1 MGAQLRLPIVRLI
14 EGSGGHCEASD
25 IEANG
30 TNVFTDASSGTVTF
44 NNIVIDHYGRY
55 FLQFRLRSSPSEFDV
70 YAPSNAFIDV
80 FPDGK

>member
-1 MGAQLRLPIVRLI
+1 MGLYSVMQHP
-14 EGSGGHCEASD
+14 GGMFVPTATAT
-25 IEANG
+25 I
-30 TNVFTDASSGTVTF
+30 DASSGTVTF